1 VIGMLL
7 GDMPHKRTPAQCRAV
22 EVFEGAW
29 AAMVGRNVLKNRWVN
44 SLELDTTY
52 WHDQM
57 APVSNTV
64 VDVASKSKRL

>member
-1 VIGMLL
+1 
-7 GDMPHKRTPAQCRAV
+7 V